1 MRVRNRHPASKASLM
16 KSDDALARLVFALLV
31 AYVVGVWLFVLW
43 LIWRMI
49 FAL

>member
-1 MRVRNRHPASKASLM
+1 M
-16 KSDDALARLVFALLV
+16 KSDDALAGLVFALLV
-31 AYVVGVWLFVLW
+31 AYVVGVGLFVLW